1 MITYLVI
8 GICTILLLAVI
19 FISAKSIGMGIEAR
33 RNLNFDKTNNE
44 VSEDTLDLDKLQ
56 KSNISEEILKLSDL
70 KSKGLIT
77 EDEYKKAKDKIL
89 N

>member
-1 MITYLVI
+1 
-8 GICTILLLAVI
+8 
-19 FISAKSIGMGIEAR
+19 MGIEAR